1 MKKLNKWVPCELT
14 KKKKIVIWKCHLL
27 LFYPITRNC
36 FSIRL
41 WRATK
46 SGFYTTTSNNQL
58 SGWMERKLQ
67 ITSQSQTCTKKRSQS
82 VFGGLLPVWSTTA
95 FWILV
100 KATHL
105 RSMLSKSRCTKNCNA
120 RSRHWSK
127 EWAQFFSKTM
137 PTQPT
142 LQRLNKLGYEV
153 LPHPPYSPD
162 LSPTDYHFFKHLNN
176 FLQRKCFHNLQYAQ
190 SAF

>member
-1 MKKLNKWVPCELT
+1 MVPCELT
-14 KKKKIVIWKCHLL
+14 KKKIIIWKCHLL

-46 SGFYTTTSNNQL
+46 SVFYTTTSNNQL
-58 SGWMERKLQ
+58 SGWMEKKLQ
-67 ITSQSQTCTKKRSQS
+67 ITYQSQTCTKKRSQS
-82 VFGGLLPVWSTTA
+82 LFGGLLPVWSTIA

-100 KATHL
+100 KAIHL
-105 RSMLSKSRCTKNCNA
+105 RSMLSTSRCTRNCNA
-120 RSRHWSK
+120 RSQHWSK
-127 EWAQFFSKTM
+127 ERAQFFSTTM
-137 PTQPT
+137 PTQPA
-142 LQRLNKLGYEV
+142 LQRLNKVGYEV
-153 LPHPPYSPD
+153 LLHPPYSPD
-162 LSPTDYHFFKHLNN
+162 LSPTDYHLFKHLNN